1 MNTDNSPDL
10 DRIAAAWIAYQQWAA
25 ARPSQ
30 DSSRCRTLAEFADED
45 AESERN
51 GFWAW
56 DTVDS
61 LVHKQPEQAWLLIV
75 RLVELSNDDRM
86 LATVAAGP
94 LEDLLGSH
102 PYEFID
108 RLERQSRTDAKFRR
122 CVSGVWGWSSIPEDV
137 QLRMRRTWEGEEP
150 L

>member
-10 DRIAAAWIAYQQWAA
+10 DKIAAAWMAYQQWAA

-30 DSSRCRTLAEFADED
+30 DSSRRRTLAEFADED

-56 DTVDS
+56 DAVDS
-61 LVHKQPEQAWLLIV
+61 LVHKQPEQAWILILK
-75 RLVELSNDDRM
+75 LVELSNDDGM

-102 PYEFID
+102 PHDLRGLLLRAREGGPANQHGRVTRNGPD
-108 RLERQSRTDAKFRR
+108 E
-122 CVSGVWGWSSIPEDV
+122 GV
-137 QLRMRRTWEGEEP
+137 L
-150 L
+150 